1 MDGTENRD
9 SGRFTSLYE
18 RYREPFTRFAN
29 SFVRDA
35 VVSENLFVDAVIDY
49 WQRRDA
55 LPADTNVPAYLL
67 AAIRNKAL
75 NYLRAQR
82 IRSEVSNEMMRQASR
97 ELDFRIASLEDFTM
111 QALFSSEIREI
122 VRKTLDEL
130 PAQSRRIFEMSRF
143 EHLRNAEIAARL
155 KISPKT
161 VEFHI
166 SRVLKVLRVRLKDY
180 LLALLIL
187 FLR

>member
-1 MDGTENRD
+1 
-9 SGRFTSLYE
+9 
-18 RYREPFTRFAN
+18 
-29 SFVRDA
+29 
-35 VVSENLFVDAVIDY
+35 
-49 WQRRDA
+49 
-55 LPADTNVPAYLL
+55 
-67 AAIRNKAL
+67 
-75 NYLRAQR
+75 
-82 IRSEVSNEMMRQASR
+82 
-97 ELDFRIASLEDFTM
+97 M

-143 EHLRNAEIAARL
+143 EHLRNAEIAVRL

>member
-82 IRSEVSNEMMRQASR
+82 IR
-97 ELDFRIASLEDFTM
+97 
-111 QALFSSEIREI
+111 
-122 VRKTLDEL
+122 
-130 PAQSRRIFEMSRF
+130 
-143 EHLRNAEIAARL
+143 
-155 KISPKT
+155 
-161 VEFHI
+161 
-166 SRVLKVLRVRLKDY
+166 
-180 LLALLIL
+180 
-187 FLR
+187 